1 MAVLRMDL
9 RNAFNSVSR
18 QSVLEA
24 LYVYAPQLI
33 MWFAWSYGV
42 PSLLR
47 HGNYTILSQNGVQQ
61 GDPLSGL
68 LFVLSI
74 HRCVKLTA
82 EFPGAGLVRMVL
94 R

>member
-1 MAVLRMDL
+1 MDNDAFRGDGMAVLLMDL

-42 PSLLR
+42 PVSYDME
-47 HGNYTILSQNGVQQ
+47 NTLSYRRTVFNKA
-61 GDPLSGL
+61 
-68 LFVLSI
+68 I
-74 HRCVKLTA
+74 H
-82 EFPGAGLVRMVL
+82 
-94 R
+94 